1 MFLKGSEEFFS
12 THFFFCF
19 PFDNQAVRCVE
30 KFNTFLTQH
39 KNQKNEKIKPVEA
52 AKPPAALLLYHHT
65 ARSHKSA

>member
-39 KNQKNEKIKPVEA
+39 KNQKNEKIKP
-52 AKPPAALLLYHHT
+52 
-65 ARSHKSA
+65 